1 MHSSR
6 STSCPRSVLINH
18 APSYTRLWI
27 QRAPPRPIVVQHVVL
42 NMLKSS
48 PNCRLILPLSAGS
61 SCATQ
66 GMDAGD
72 RRPKSKVKRGTYIQ
86 DKRDTGIT
94 GVAAE
99 MISLAGLRSRH
110 HPRPTRPLSLSQ
122 LLVYTTAHGHTAR
135 HTARHSS
142 TQARRPRRAKRI
154 SSKGYHTEVKQTRIH
169 DTKNMRRPSHGHS
182 KATKA

>member
-1 MHSSR
+1 MECADAQGVPGASR
-6 STSCPRSVLINH
+6 RRAACAHDVVTRCAEHAETVTGWADPPVLRS
-18 APSYTRLWI
+18 RLML
-27 QRAPPRPIVVQHVVL
+27 RDPIH
-42 NMLKSS
+42 
-48 PNCRLILPLSAGS
+48 G
-61 SCATQ
+61 
-66 GMDAGD
+66 GGD

-99 MISLAGLRSRH
+99 MISLTGLRSRH

-122 LLVYTTAHGHTAR
+122 LPVYTTAHGHTAR

-154 SSKGYHTEVKQTRIH
+154 SRIGYHTGQAH
-169 DTKNMRRPSHGHS
+169 LYP
-182 KATKA
+182 